1 MSNQWLEMWNDRFS
15 EPGYAYGK
23 APNVFLKEQLLQLS
37 PGRILFPAE
46 GEGRNAVFAA
56 AQGWEAHA
64 FDISE
69 AGRKKAMALAEER
82 RVSLTYKVGAL
93 PELDYEEESFD
104 AIALIYAHFPPS
116 IRAQYHR
123 MLAYLL
129 KPGGTIL
136 LEAFS
141 KSHLA
146 YREQNPAVGGPP
158 SLPALL
164 SVEEVREAFSNFDMQ
179 LLQEQ
184 EVKLQEGRCHL
195 GIGSVVRLVGTK
207 KEK

>member
-23 APNVFLKEQLLQLS
+23 APNVFFKEQLLQLP

-82 RVSLTYKVGAL
+82 GVSLTYKVGYL

-141 KSHLA
+141 KKHLA

-158 SLPALL
+158 SLSALF
-164 SVEEVREAFSNFDMQ
+164 SVEEMHKTFANFEVQ
-179 LLQEQ
+179 LLKEQ
-184 EVKLQEGRCHL
+184 KVELNEGRCHI
-195 GIGSVVRLVGTK
+195 GTGSVVRFVGVK
-207 KEK
+207 R